1 MERDEEKLFARKR
14 MEKWIKIFLIFLA
27 FVWLC
32 TIISKSIY
40 VSGLPLVKTDTAAKK
55 YVEHIVETDGIVT
68 AGGEVAVN
76 TQAGLRVDKIYV
88 RQGDAVKAGDTLFT
102 IDTADIAELMS
113 TKEIEVSKL
122 MFNLSDFQTNAVIDA
137 QKKEVAILWAKEDY
151 ETADKETALAKDRA
165 KAALEKAEQALEK
178 HLADPAP
185 YTADSTRRNAW
196 DAYHDWVN
204 KGYGISDNITAK
216 EREIQRLEEQLA
228 ALENRVNTT
237 EESGKNESEKVL
249 SGAAG
254 NIENVR
260 NPKTEDSE
268 TQNTE
273 LENPEIENAEINDTE
288 IENLKIENIEAQ
300 NTKLENAEINDTEIE
315 NLKTENTDIENS
327 KIENTKVES
336 TNIENPEIE
345 NTEINDT
352 EIENPKLED
361 KETENA
367 EINDTEIE
375 NPKIENTDIDKIES
389 IESEDAENTELEDT
403 EIENENI
410 DMGNNNA
417 DTNTSSQESKENE
430 NLADEEK
437 RTELLNKIKKA
448 NKQLLTLRDQ
458 LTKHDRDAVAQPDY
472 SAEEAA
478 FDAWQ
483 NTKLTLEEA
492 VQRAKETYN
501 DASYA
506 REVTLRQKMREIAAA
521 EVTSR
526 ADSTA
531 EIYELEIRQAK
542 KQIEQLH
549 TIKKQKGEIKAESDG
564 TVSAIQIEVGSR
576 TTDTAA
582 LLLTDAQR
590 PCQFKFC
597 ITKEESKYIHLM
609 DTVAV
614 KLNGQSSEMD
624 VTVDYFTENTQGG
637 YDIVCLLPENVG
649 QPGLSGSVKKSV
661 QGEYHNLTLPVESV
675 YEESGVYYIYTLNE
689 KEGIL
694 GSEYYAEKIKVQVK
708 DKNDR
713 YAAIEA
719 GTISADT
726 KVIIYSTKELK
737 QGQSVRPQER

>member
-1 MERDEEKLFARKR
+1 MEKDEEKLFARKR

-40 VSGLPLVKTDTAAKK
+40 VSGLPLVKTDTATKK

-88 RQGDAVKAGDTLFT
+88 RQGDAVKAGDILFT
-102 IDTADIAELMS
+102 IDTADIAELIS
-113 TKEIEVSKL
+113 AKETELSKIQC
-122 MFNLSDFQTNAVIDA
+122 NLSDFQVNAVIDA

-151 ETADKETALAKDRA
+151 ETADKETALTKERA
-165 KAALEKAEQALEK
+165 KAVLEKAEEALEK
-178 HLADPAP
+178 HLADPVP
-185 YTADSTRRNAW
+185 YTADNARRNAW
-196 DAYHDWVN
+196 EVYHDWIN
-204 KGYGISDNITAK
+204 KGYRIADEITAK

-228 ALENRVNTT
+228 ALENRADTT
-237 EESGKNESEKVL
+237 EEIGESESPKVL
-249 SGAAG
+249 SGAVGSLADTIEKSENSTTHVEIDKKIENEENSKTEDIG
-254 NIENVR
+254 SENIETE
-260 NPKTEDSE
+260 NPKTE
-268 TQNTE
+268 N
-273 LENPEIENAEINDTE
+273 
-288 IENLKIENIEAQ
+288 
-300 NTKLENAEINDTEIE
+300 
-315 NLKTENTDIENS
+315 
-327 KIENTKVES
+327 
-336 TNIENPEIE
+336 
-345 NTEINDT
+345 T

-361 KETENA
+361 EETEKTETEN
-367 EINDTEIE
+367 
-375 NPKIENTDIDKIES
+375 PKTENTDAK
-389 IESEDAENTELEDT
+389 DT
-403 EIENENI
+403 EEPL
-410 DMGNNNA
+410 
-417 DTNTSSQESKENE
+417 SSQESKENQ
-430 NLADEEK
+430 NLVDEEK

-458 LTKHDRDAVAQPDY
+458 LTKHDRDTVTQPDY

-478 FDAWQ
+478 YDAWQ

-492 VQRAKETYN
+492 VQHAKENYN

-531 EIYELEIRQAK
+531 EVYELEINQART
-542 KQIEQLH
+542 QIERLH
-549 TIKKQKGEIKAESDG
+549 AIKKQKGEIKAENDG
-564 TVSAIQIEVGSR
+564 IVSRIQIEVGSR

-582 LLLTDAQR
+582 LLLTDEQR
-590 PCQFKFC
+590 PCQFKFH
-597 ITKEESKYIHLM
+597 ITKEEGKYIHLM

-624 VTVDYFTENTQGG
+624 ITVDYFTENAQDG

-649 QPGLSGSVKKSV
+649 QPGLSGRVKKTV
-661 QGEYHNLTLPVESV
+661 QGEYHDLTLPVEAV
-675 YEESGVYYIYTLNE
+675 YGENGAYYIYTLNE

-694 GSEYYAEKIKVQVK
+694 GSEYYVEKIKVQVK

-713 YAAIEA
+713 YAAIEL

-726 KVIIYSTKELK
+726 KVITYSTKELK
-737 QGQSVRPQER
+737 QGQSVRPQEQ

>member
-1 MERDEEKLFARKR
+1 MEKDEEKLFARKR

-40 VSGLPLVKTDTAAKK
+40 VSGLPLVKTDTATKK

-88 RQGDAVKAGDTLFT
+88 QQGDAVKTGDILFT
-102 IDTADIAELMS
+102 IDTADIAELIS
-113 TKEIEVSKL
+113 AKETELSKL
-122 MFNLSDFQTNAVIDA
+122 QCNLSDFQVNAVIDA
-137 QKKEVAILWAKEDY
+137 QKKEVAILWAREDY
-151 ETADKETALAKDRA
+151 ETADKETALTKDRA
-165 KAALEKAEQALEK
+165 KAALEKAEEALEK
-178 HLADPAP
+178 HLADPVP
-185 YTADSTRRNAW
+185 YTADNARRNAW
-196 DAYHDWVN
+196 DAYHDWIN
-204 KGYGISDNITAK
+204 KGYHIADEITAK

-228 ALENRVNTT
+228 ALENRVDTT
-237 EESGKNESEKVL
+237 EEIGKSESPKVL

-254 NIENVR
+254 SLEDTAKYSENSTINTKIENETIDISEKPDTEVE
-260 NPKTEDSE
+260 KTE
-268 TQNTE
+268 NTE
-273 LENPEIENAEINDTE
+273 LENIESENTESEMTE
-288 IENLKIENIEAQ
+288 IESTELENIEIES
-300 NTKLENAEINDTEIE
+300 TKSEITEPENIEDIQTEIGID
-315 NLKTENTDIENS
+315 NINKTDVENS
-327 KIENTKVES
+327 
-336 TNIENPEIE
+336 
-345 NTEINDT
+345 
-352 EIENPKLED
+352 
-361 KETENA
+361 
-367 EINDTEIE
+367 
-375 NPKIENTDIDKIES
+375 
-389 IESEDAENTELEDT
+389 
-403 EIENENI
+403 
-410 DMGNNNA
+410 NA
-417 DTNTSSQESKENE
+417 DLQEPKENQ

-458 LTKHDRDAVAQPDY
+458 LTKHDRDAVTQPDY

-478 FDAWQ
+478 YDAWQ

-492 VQRAKETYN
+492 VQRAKENYN

-531 EIYELEIRQAK
+531 EVYALEINQAR
-542 KQIEQLH
+542 KQIERLH
-549 TIKKQKGEIKAESDG
+549 TIKKQKGEIKAENDG
-564 TVSAIQIEVGSR
+564 IVSRIQIEVGSR

-590 PCQFKFC
+590 PCQFKFH
-597 ITKEESKYIHLM
+597 ITKEEGKYIHLM

-624 VTVDYFTENTQGG
+624 ITVDYLTENTQGG

-649 QPGLSGSVKKSV
+649 QPGLSGTVKKSV
-661 QGEYHNLTLPVESV
+661 QGEYHDLTLPVEAV
-675 YEESGVYYIYTLNE
+675 YEENGAYYIYTLNE

-694 GSEYYAEKIKVQVK
+694 GSEYYVEKIKVQVK

-713 YAAIEA
+713 YAAIEL

-726 KVIIYSTKELK
+726 KVITYSTKELK
-737 QGQSVRPQER
+737 QGQSVRPQE